1 MGLKS
6 VIILLRQW
14 CWGRQEVA
22 NDREEWAEP
31 VGGQGGSEQLTKSLK
46 ELGVRCSAPLRCDLI
61 LFSGLEMFADLH
73 IFISTMIIVF
83 VKGEE
88 GGASDA
94 SVNGECGFC

>member
-1 MGLKS
+1 
-6 VIILLRQW
+6 
-14 CWGRQEVA
+14 
-22 NDREEWAEP
+22 
-31 VGGQGGSEQLTKSLK
+31 
-46 ELGVRCSAPLRCDLI
+46 
-61 LFSGLEMFADLH
+61 MFADLH